1 MENNIALNMR
11 EVADKVNE
19 EAEKAK
25 VALHEELVGTKIIP
39 YLQEQAEK
47 GKYQVDFP
55 VPGYNPILVGNILKE
70 LGFTVEI
77 RKYPSGRYLFVSW

>member
-25 VALHEELVGTKIIP
+25 VALHEELVETKIIP
-39 YLQEQAEK
+39 YLQEFAEK
-47 GKYQVDFP
+47 GKYQVDFS

-77 RKYPSGRYLFVSW
+77 RKYPSGRYLFVKW